1 MKDFVKMFFAALLAL
16 AVVVGGVVAAMFFFV
31 AVVVGGKETPKVA
44 PGSYLVLDL
53 SAPIIDKPSDRSPR
67 DVLQDAAFGGPGHGI
82 NLWTVTEAIRRAGD
96 DKRVKG
102 IYLTGTIVRSGW
114 SSGWGALKEIRDN
127 LAAFRAKGKRI
138 VVYSQAYTEESYY
151 LASVADE
158 VVVNPF
164 GGLEFN
170 GFASQ
175 PLFYAKAFE
184 KFGVGV
190 QVTRVGKYKSAVE
203 PFILDKMSD
212 ANREQIQKLLGDMWD
227 EYLKAV
233 SAARRVPV
241 DQLQRI
247 ADTKG
252 MLRGVEMVDAKLADK
267 TAYFDDVLDELRKDT
282 GVTDAAKPFRQI
294 TLGEYLKTLGERR
307 RGKGQVA
314 VLYAEGDIVDGGSR
328 TNVGGDYF
336 ARLLRR
342 ARQDKDVKAVV
353 LRVNSPGGSA
363 SASEVIQRE
372 VRLLKREKPVIVS
385 MGTVAASG
393 GYWISTYGDKIF
405 AEPTTLTGS
414 IGVFGMLPNFEK
426 LMNNV
431 GVGSD
436 VVKTGKYADL
446 GTVYRAKTPEELALI
461 QGEVDWIYSE
471 FISKVV
477 EGRKLPRAKVEEIAQ
492 GRVWSGVEAKALGLV
507 DEMGG
512 LEDAIRCAAQSAK
525 LGDNYS
531 LAIYQVKK
539 NPMEQIITALG
550 EDGEDQTADDVSI
563 VAPARELLDQAR
575 RFSTLN
581 DPRGVYARMPYD
593 LNIR

>member
-1 MKDFVKMFFAALLAL
+1 MKDFLKMFFAALLAL
-16 AVVVGGVVAAMFFFV
+16 AVVVGGFVAAMFLFV

-44 PGSYLVLDL
+44 QGSYLVLDL
-53 SAPIIDKPSDRSPR
+53 SAPIVDKPSDRSPR
-67 DVLQDAAFGGPGHGI
+67 DVLQDAAFGGGGRGI
-82 NLWTVTEAIRRAGD
+82 NLWTLTEAIRRAGD

-294 TLGEYLKTLGERR
+294 TLGEYLKTLSERR

-328 TNVGGDYF
+328 VNVGGDYF

-393 GYWISTYGDKIF
+393 GYWISAYGDKIF
-405 AEPTTLTGS
+405 AEPATLTGS

-461 QGEVDWIYSE
+461 QGEVDWIYGE
-471 FISKVV
+471 FISKVA

-512 LEDAIRCAAQSAK
+512 LEDAIHYAAQSAK

-539 NPMEQIITALG
+539 NPMEQIITSLG
-550 EDGEDQTADDVSI
+550 EDGEDQTDGDVSI
-563 VAPARELLDQAR
+563 AAPARELLDQAR

-581 DPRGVYARMPYD
+581 DPRGVYARLPYD
-593 LNIR
+593 LNIH

>member
-294 TLGEYLKTLGERR
+294 TLGEYLKTLSERR

-328 TNVGGDYF
+328 VNVGGDYF

-363 SASEVIQRE
+363 AASEVIQRE

-461 QGEVDWIYSE
+461 QGEVDWIYGE
-471 FISKVV
+471 FISKVA

-512 LEDAIRCAAQSAK
+512 LEDAIHYAAQSAK

-539 NPMEQIITALG
+539 NPMEQIITSLG
-550 EDGEDQTADDVSI
+550 EDGEDQTDGDVSI
-563 VAPARELLDQAR
+563 AAPARELLDQAR

-581 DPRGVYARMPYD
+581 DPRGVYARLPYD
-593 LNIR
+593 LNIH